1 MRGQPGPCLVPGNAP
16 AARRLARARKPPP
29 IILWTIGI
37 ITCLLFLGSAALI
50 AVGYL
55 NPYGTVG
62 LSILGVGAVVYFG
75 GIIFLVLSCL
85 WVERKYPGMQPLSF
99 KILSRKPQRP
109 LPTAFVN
116 PNVSGQIP
124 QTVPP
129 YRIHNE
135 TPSNEAS
142 ISDIETIT
150 ENVPS
155 GPSDLTQNNNDKQNG
170 NDLPEEVSSLD
181 HDNPSTAQQSLQNEG
196 SEDIIKDHKPED
208 ITTTETGNQDTSTIT
223 SEKDTIEYKSN
234 AQNDNTAKNT
244 TDQNENISQ
253 NNQKENH
260 LAKTSNAQNREK
272 AQQKTHQLELP
283 VEDYPVP
290 ENSTSATSN
299 NKESGPKTQGTQL
312 KTITQ
317 QSRKSQEMNLSN
329 IATVQSIST
338 SQEER
343 TTMHQQKDTHKDD
356 VPSLS
361 SSREQQSTEKKSMPV
376 QQTQQNTLRTVATET
391 DRLFKRDQNAK
402 DISQRDNLQR
412 QPAVR
417 VKKPIKE
424 PQSQAIQDTSQEK
437 TMGITLTD
445 TALLAEGRKPILHI
459 KKDTV
464 LQSSNSDNNSEV
476 LTKTSGNER
485 KRVQFQEYHVQ
496 SVQNLVKEN
505 PKVSSGADG
514 KDALPYKN
522 DGRHHKHQHK
532 SLTNDVSAST
542 QHFSQ
547 KLDLQ
552 GGLPGFTIKMET
564 PQKPKMGQSPERT
577 KNDSSDRARIPES
590 LAGASKMES
599 PERARKPE
607 SPARASKME
616 SPERP
621 RKPESTARASKM
633 ESPERPRKPE
643 STARESKMESPKRA
657 RKPESPARTS
667 TMESPERARKPESP
681 ARTSKME
688 SPERARKPESP
699 GRASKME
706 PPERARKPES
716 PGRARKQESPERA
729 RKPESP
735 ERRRQLRTDHKLSH
749 SPPNARKIASSSS
762 PTRHHQ
768 NISPKAQRN
777 KDNSIVMINLSSSK
791 EELYRRRNYHSS
803 QSSQSS
809 DLPSSTS
816 SSPPRHHN
824 RSPDL
829 SQKHQFHVSENAD
842 FYSSIRKEKRPDKH
856 SQQSSPSSYSSD
868 APSSTSS
875 SPQSH
880 SRKDAELS
888 NKTQRQ
894 NDKQTVNSGFP
905 SNTKKDDL
913 NKRLNQESSQ
923 SNEVT
928 LSPAMSPTKRLQHKL
943 ERADLNHFSRSPHT
957 TDPSIQTS
965 GSKREYRQ
973 QTKHQHQDKPSHSR
987 EFSPTAARTSP
998 LSNKRF
1004 PANPREDKT

>member
-37 ITCLLFLGSAALI
+37 ITCLFFMGSAALI

-109 LPTAFVN
+109 IPTAFVN
-116 PNVSGQIP
+116 PNVSGQIA

-135 TPSNEAS
+135 TPSNETS
-142 ISDIETIT
+142 SDIEAIT
-150 ENVPS
+150 ENIPS

-181 HDNPSTAQQSLQNEG
+181 HDNPSTTQQSLQDEG

-208 ITTTETGNQDTSTIT
+208 ITTTETGNQDASTIT

-234 AQNDNTAKNT
+234 AQNDNKTKNT

-260 LAKTSNAQNREK
+260 LAKTSNAQNRGK

-283 VEDYPVP
+283 VEDYPIS

-299 NKESGPKTQGTQL
+299 NKESGPKTQGTQP
-312 KTITQ
+312 KDITQ
-317 QSRKSQEMNLSN
+317 QSRKSQEINLSN
-329 IATVQSIST
+329 TAAVPSIST

-343 TTMHQQKDTHKDD
+343 TTMHPQKDTHKDD

-361 SSREQQSTEKKSMPV
+361 SSREQQSTQKQSLPV

-402 DISQRDNLQR
+402 DISQRDNLQK

-417 VKKPIKE
+417 VRKPIKE
-424 PQSQAIQDTSQEK
+424 PQSQDIQDTSQEK

-445 TALLAEGRKPILHI
+445 NALLNEGRKPILHI

-464 LQSSNSDNNSEV
+464 LQSPKLDNKSEV

-496 SVQNLVKEN
+496 SVQNIVKEN
-505 PKVSSGADG
+505 PKVSSGDDG
-514 KDALPYKN
+514 KDALPYRN

-552 GGLPGFTIKMET
+552 GGLPGFTKKMET
-564 PQKPKMGQSPERT
+564 PQKPKKVQSPERT
-577 KNDSSDRARIPES
+577 KNDSSDRARIPDS
-590 LAGASKMES
+590 PAGASKM
-599 PERARKPE
+599 K
-607 SPARASKME
+607 
-616 SPERP
+616 
-621 RKPESTARASKM
+621 
-633 ESPERPRKPE
+633 
-643 STARESKMESPKRA
+643 
-657 RKPESPARTS
+657 
-667 TMESPERARKPESP
+667 SPERARKPESP

-699 GRASKME
+699 ARASKME
-706 PPERARKPES
+706 SPERARKPESPARASKMESPERARKPESPARANKMESPERVRKPES

-749 SPPNARKIASSSS
+749 SPPNTRKMASSSS

-829 SQKHQFHVSENAD
+829 SPKHQFHASENAD

-880 SRKDAELS
+880 CQKDAEIS
-888 NKTQRQ
+888 NKAQRQ

-913 NKRLNQESSQ
+913 NKRLSQQSSQ

-928 LSPAMSPTKRLQHKL
+928 FSPPMSPTKRLQHKL
-943 ERADLNHFSRSPHT
+943 ERADLTNFSRSPHT

-965 GSKREYRQ
+965 GSKTEYRQ
-973 QTKHQHQDKPSHSR
+973 QTKHQHQDKPRTSSHSR

-998 LSNKRF
+998 ISNKRF
-1004 PANPREDKT
+1004 PANPREDQT